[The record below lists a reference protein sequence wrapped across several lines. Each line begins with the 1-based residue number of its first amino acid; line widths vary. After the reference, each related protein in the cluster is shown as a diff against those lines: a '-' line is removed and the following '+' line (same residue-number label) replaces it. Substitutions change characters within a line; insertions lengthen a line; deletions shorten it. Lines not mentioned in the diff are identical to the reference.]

1 MLIRNF
7 VSENLSLKDINDN
20 KIHVPIK
27 LNNVDL
33 KSSIREISTNVFGV
47 KLNFLRGFYSI
58 LSGVINHF
66 IPINILKGAIF

>member
-33 KSSIREISTNVFGV
+33 KSSIR
-47 KLNFLRGFYSI
+47 
-58 LSGVINHF
+58 
-66 IPINILKGAIF
+66 